1 MKRRNVFKI
10 LIGILFL
17 ILIGWGIILYQ
28 IIDIKS
34 KSDFY
39 GSVYEREAPNFTLTG
54 QNGSKVS
61 LSNFKDKVVL
71 LFFGYT
77 NCPDICPITLSVMNN
92 VIDKLG
98 DKADNVQVL
107 FVTVDPERDTVEKLK
122 SYMPYYNESFIG
134 LTGTPEEIDKVA
146 VDYNIFYSKE
156 EVDSSSD
163 YLMGH
168 NSSVLLITPNGEI
181 FLRYPQNSMDPV
193 SIAGDI
199 KRIL

>member
-1 MKRRNVFKI
+1 
-10 LIGILFL
+10 
-17 ILIGWGIILYQ
+17 
-28 IIDIKS
+28 
-34 KSDFY
+34 
-39 GSVYEREAPNFTLTG
+39 
-54 QNGSKVS
+54 VS

-122 SYMPYYNESFIG
+122 SYMPYYNENFIG
-134 LTGTPEEIDKVA
+134 LTGTLEEIDKVA
-146 VDYNIFYSKE
+146 DDYNIFYSKE
-156 EVDSSSD
+156 GVDSSSG

-168 NSSVLLITPNGEI
+168 NSSVLLITPDGKT

-193 SIAGDI
+193 SIARDI
-199 KRIL
+199 ERVL